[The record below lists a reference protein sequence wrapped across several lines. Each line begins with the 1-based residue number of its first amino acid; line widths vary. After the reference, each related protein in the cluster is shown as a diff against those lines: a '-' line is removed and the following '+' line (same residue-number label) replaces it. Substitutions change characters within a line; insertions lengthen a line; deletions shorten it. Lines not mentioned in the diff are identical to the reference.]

1 MGELRHALRAFAVE
15 PHSPLAITRLLN
27 EVLRRY
33 HPGIIATLC
42 LALIDPGSGEL
53 QVVNCGHMP
62 LLLVDGDSATYL
74 GEGGLLLGL
83 PVAEPHTETA
93 FLPEGGTVLL
103 MTDGLV
109 EERGVFL
116 DVNLEKLR
124 VAAQEVHGADIEAF
138 SNHLMSIFGPREDDV
153 AMIALR
159 RIPVTR

>member
-1 MGELRHALRAFAVE
+1 M
-15 PHSPLAITRLLN
+15 
-27 EVLRRY
+27 
-33 HPGIIATLC
+33 
-42 LALIDPGSGEL
+42 
-53 QVVNCGHMP
+53 
-62 LLLVDGDSATYL
+62 LLVDGTSATYR

-83 PVAEPHTETA
+83 PMHEPHSETA
-93 FLPEGGTVLL
+93 FLPVGGTALL

-124 VAAQEVHGADIEAF
+124 VAAQEVNGADVEAF

-159 RIPVTR
+159 RIPLTGSREGAGDDRNA